1 MSETQMN
8 EIQTN
13 NIFQP
18 LQFGRFKLN
27 NRIVMAP
34 MTRNKSPKGVP
45 GANVAAY
52 YRSRAAGGVG
62 LIITEGTYIGHPA
75 ANGYADVPAFH
86 GEQALAGWKNVVEAV
101 HAAGGLIIPQIWHVG
116 AARSPGVEPDPA
128 VPGYGPMQVEN
139 DGQLVVKAMTK
150 ADIADAIN
158 AYAEAAANA
167 EEIGFDGVEI
177 HGAHGYL
184 IDQFLWEGSNQRSDE
199 YGGTLEN
206 RSRFALEVVKAVRAR
221 VSADFPVVFR
231 FSQWKLGDYNARIAN
246 SPEELAQLLKPLADA
261 GVDFFHASTR
271 RLWQP
276 AFEGSNDTLATWTR
290 KLTGKPVIAVGS
302 VGLEKEFRVG
312 HFTREESPDT
322 AIHIDVKQLSDGIEH
337 HLFDMVAVG
346 RALLADPNWTNKLK
360 EGRITDLIGFDAKA
374 LDELVV

>member
-1 MSETQMN
+1 M
-8 EIQTN
+8 QTN
-13 NIFQP
+13 LSNDVFQP
-18 LQFGRFKLN
+18 IQFGKCKLA

-34 MTRNKSPKGVP
+34 MTRNKSPNGVP
-45 GANVAAY
+45 GADVARY

-86 GEQALAGWKNVVEAV
+86 GEQALAAWKKVVDEV
-101 HAAGGLIIPQIWHVG
+101 HAAGGRIIPQIWHVG
-116 AARSPGVEPDPA
+116 AARNPGVEPDPT
-128 VPGYGPMQVEN
+128 VPGYGPMQIEN
-139 DGQLVVKAMTK
+139 DGQVLVKAMTK
-150 ADIADAIN
+150 ADIEDAIN

-167 EEIGFDGVEI
+167 EIIGFDGVEI

-184 IDQFLWEGSNQRSDE
+184 IDQFLWEGSNQRTDE
-199 YGGTLEN
+199 YGGSLEN
-206 RSRFALEVVKAVRAR
+206 RCRFALEVVKAVRAR
-221 VSADFPVVFR
+221 VSADFPIVFR

-246 SPEELAQLLKPLADA
+246 TPEELELVMKPLADA
-261 GVDFFHASTR
+261 GVDFFHASAR

-276 AFEGSNDTLATWTR
+276 AFEGSTDSLAAWTR
-290 KLTGKPVIAVGS
+290 KVTGKPVIAVGS

-322 AIHIDVKQLSDGIEH
+322 PTEIDVKKLNAGIAEH
-337 HLFDMVAVG
+337 QFDLVAVG
-346 RALLADPNWTNKLK
+346 RALLSDPNWPNKIK
-360 EGRITDLIGFDAKA
+360 DGRTAELIPFDAKA

>member
-1 MSETQMN
+1 MN
-8 EIQTN
+8 QAQPDLL
-13 NIFQP
+13 FKP
-18 LQFGRFKLN
+18 LQFGNITLN

-45 GANVAAY
+45 GDNVARY
-52 YRSRAAGGVG
+52 YRSRAEGGVG

-86 GEQALAGWKNVVEAV
+86 GEQALAGWKKVVDEV
-101 HAAGGLIIPQIWHVG
+101 HAAGGRIIPQIWHVG
-116 AARSPGVEPDPA
+116 AARTLGVEPDPT
-128 VPGYGPMQVEN
+128 VPGYGPMQIER
-139 DGQLVVKAMTK
+139 DGQIIVKGMTK
-150 ADIADAIN
+150 QDIADTVQ

-167 EEIGFDGVEI
+167 EKLGFDGVEI

-184 IDQFLWEGSNQRSDE
+184 IDQFLWEGSNQRTDE
-199 YGGTLEN
+199 YGGSLEN
-206 RSRFALEVVKAVRAR
+206 RCRFAQEVVKAVRAK

-231 FSQWKLGDYNARIAN
+231 FSQWKMSDYNAKIAHT
-246 SPEELAQLLKPLADA
+246 PQELALILKPLADA
-261 GVDFFHASTR
+261 GVDFFHPSAR

-276 AFEGSNDTLATWTR
+276 AFEGSNESLAAWTR
-290 KLTGKPVIAVGS
+290 KVTGKPVIAVGS

-322 AIHIDVKQLSDGIEH
+322 SIQIDIEQLNAGIANNE
-337 HLFDMVAVG
+337 FDLVAVG
-346 RALLADPNWTNKLK
+346 RALLADPNWPNKLK
-360 EGRITDLIGFDAKA
+360 AGKTSELISFDTRA